1 MEDRNFYLPWLPVP
15 QLPLFMLNM
24 HSGNIGFRSISQ
36 IWHIR
41 DCSSSLPILH
51 PHRMR
56 NLLLSVTLLL
66 SLFLS
71 LSRLNIS
78 DCLNKHRPHSAQ
90 IGDRRLQKKRE
101 WRTDNAYRQWKMEG
115 GGVAL
120 PADGDI
126 VWPLLKRS
134 YFWRL
139 LGAESFPSDTHS
151 S

>member
-1 MEDRNFYLPWLPVP
+1 MENRNDGRLYHPWLPVP
-15 QLPLFMLNM
+15 QELLFVVNM
-24 HSGNIGFRSISQ
+24 HSGNIGSRGISQ

-41 DCSSSLPILH
+41 DCSNSLPILH
-51 PHRMR
+51 RRRMR
-56 NLLLSVTLLL
+56 NLLLSVALLL

-71 LSRLNIS
+71 SSRLNIS
-78 DCLNKHRPHSAQ
+78 DCLNKHRPEW
-90 IGDRRLQKKRE
+90 RLQKKQ
-101 WRTDNAYRQWKMEG
+101 WRTDNVDRQRKKMER

-139 LGAESFPSDTHS
+139 LGGESLPSDTHS